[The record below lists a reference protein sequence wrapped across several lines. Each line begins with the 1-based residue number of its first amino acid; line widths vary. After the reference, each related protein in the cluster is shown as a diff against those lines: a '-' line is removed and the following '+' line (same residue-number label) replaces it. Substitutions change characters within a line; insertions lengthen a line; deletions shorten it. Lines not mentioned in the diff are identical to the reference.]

1 MVSEVD
7 FRFVEVLEPSLCDN
21 VVTSYD
27 GLVNDAGCYE
37 GVGIAVLDNGAMYEG
52 NFLNGLMHGTGK
64 ITWPDGTVY
73 QGMIADGLVRFF
85 HSRQLFSY
93 TVKLLFL
100 APQLTSVLLLHRLP
114 AKVSTNGPRAVRM
127 RVF

>member
-37 GVGIAVLDNGAMYEG
+37 GVGVAVLDNGAMYEG

-73 QGMIADGLVRFF
+73 QGMMADGLVRFF
-85 HSRQLFSY
+85 LTLSNFFSY
-93 TVKLLFL
+93 T
-100 APQLTSVLLLHRLP
+100 PQLTYLLLLHRLP

>member
-52 NFLNGLMHGTGK
+52 NFSNGLMHGTGK
-64 ITWPDGTVY
+64 ITWSDGTVY
-73 QGMIADGLVRFF
+73 QGMMDDGLVRFYF
-85 HSRQLFSY
+85 SFLSQLFLS
-93 TVKLLFL
+93 
-100 APQLTSVLLLHRLP
+100 LTHPCCFFADYRQRCLQMARWQFV
-114 AKVSTNGPRAVRM
+114 
-127 RVF
+127 